1 MKKKEADE
9 TKLLSIR
16 EVAQRFGLNESTLR
30 FWEGAFG
37 RLKPRK
43 KNGRRQYSKE
53 DVQLVQWIYQLVKV
67 EKMTLDGA
75 RKVIASKK
83 TVNSQVDML
92 DRLRHIRAGLV
103 SLLEATERKKEDDN
117 KTQTGLF

>member
-1 MKKKEADE
+1 MNRKETDE
-9 TKLLSIR
+9 TKLLTIR

-30 FWEGAFG
+30 FWEGEFE

-53 DVQLVQWIYQLVKV
+53 DIRMVQWIYQLLKV

-75 RKVIASKK
+75 RKVIANKK
-83 TVNSQVDML
+83 AVTGRIDMI
-92 DRLRHIRAGLV
+92 DRLKHIRAGLV
-103 SLLEATERKKEDDN
+103 SLLEATERKMKNEE
-117 KTQTGLF
+117 